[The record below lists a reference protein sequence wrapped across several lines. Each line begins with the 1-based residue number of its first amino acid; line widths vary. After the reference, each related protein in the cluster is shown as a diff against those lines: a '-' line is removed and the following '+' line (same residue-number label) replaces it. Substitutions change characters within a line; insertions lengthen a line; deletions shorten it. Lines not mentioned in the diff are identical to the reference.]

1 MPNEE
6 TLNSALTALGTLIAF
21 DVQEAGSLT
30 NQRVF
35 ADPLPL
41 DGRNFTP
48 DA

>member
-1 MPNEE
+1 VPNEE
-6 TLNSALTALGTLIAF
+6 TFYLALTGLRTPFAF